1 MGILALLSAFG
12 RFDIWHLLRVF
23 EKDISLLNNDSSL
36 GYQERTHVNSE
47 KSHFTFMLR
56 EVVLPQGSTEVNSC
70 KRSISTFRCAAL
82 WTEQRHE
89 AQQRSPEPISVL
101 HAAQDYFY
109 LSVSLTESERRG
121 HSCDS
126 LRPALEMQLLFR
138 REIIIVRADRFA
150 CLCLS
155 AECWLACLQT
165 SLISLQPISPPPLVR
180 FGCHLTRKGLNSA
193 PAHWKPLSPFPVPC
207 RPHSLRGQGLSL
219 GSFQPLASRLLVGL
233 VVSLLV

>member
-1 MGILALLSAFG
+1 MNWPSLSDQG
-12 RFDIWHLLRVF
+12 PSSHLPKGLVARAYLVQC
-23 EKDISLLNNDSSL
+23 EPRMAVYTTSASRPVEMRPVQK
-36 GYQERTHVNSE
+36 
-47 KSHFTFMLR
+47 
-56 EVVLPQGSTEVNSC
+56 
-70 KRSISTFRCAAL
+70 ISTFRCAAL

-109 LSVSLTESERRG
+109 LSVSLTESEHRG
-121 HSCDS
+121 HSRDS

-138 REIIIVRADRFA
+138 REIIIVLADRFA

-193 PAHWKPLSPFPVPC
+193 PAHWKPLCPLPVPC